1 MAIQHRVIQNAELHE
16 VKGAATAITGT
27 VLTANGTGGTFFDRI
42 GVEQLEGSLP
52 TSVADLQVVTDGA
65 GGFKVSEGYY
75 GQFTT
80 TLVGTPTPVFTTVA
94 DFTPKGM
101 YVNGDGVSVINT
113 GLYQINFNTAFFVDQ
128 PPELP
133 IEYSEP
139 YLVNSG
145 TNTTVWLGSSGILTL
160 TAGVIYRPNRPNK
173 FSIIGVK

>member
-1 MAIQHRVIQNAELHE
+1 MSIQHRVIENAELHE

-27 VLTANGTGGTFFDRI
+27 VLTADGTGGTIFDRV
-42 GVEQLEGSLP
+42 GVQQLKGSLP
-52 TSVADLQVVTDGA
+52 TAVPDLQVVTDGT

-80 TLVGTPTPVFTTVA
+80 TQSGIPTPVFTTTA

-101 YVNGDGVSVINT
+101 YVNGNGVSVINT
-113 GLYQINFNTAFFVDQ
+113 GLYKVDFNTAFFVDT
-128 PPELP
+128 PSEAP

-145 TNTTVWLGSSGILTL
+145 NGAVVWMGSSGIMTL
-160 TAGVIYRPNRPNK
+160 TAGVIYRPNRANK
-173 FSIIGVK
+173 FTIMGVK